1 MVMAQE
7 GTFAYTF
14 NVTDRIE
21 SGVRMVGLASP
32 PVTDGHTR
40 LVGYAPVLE
49 VTEYQREPW
58 QLYARITLN
67 ASDRRNAT
75 VRSATFSVDR
85 GLVRVLRPGDRLHIS
100 RTSCAGIGLSI
111 IRDGYLVAAA
121 GAITD
126 VPLGADVSAH
136 HPGDLIARAEMIF
149 RARDAEYEMR
159 EYPIELTIGGVTR
172 ILHGGRPTMGPYEVF
187 MRHGFL
193 RGIPGTDESVSIERR
208 RVCPDTAA
216 HTSAQLLEDVRL
228 QMEQW

>member
-1 MVMAQE
+1 MVMSLA

-21 SGVRMVGLASP
+21 SGVRIAGRSSD
-32 PVTDGHTR
+32 PVTDGQTR

-49 VTEYQREPW
+49 AAEYQREPW
-58 QLYARITLN
+58 QLYARITLS
-67 ASDRRNAT
+67 ASERRHAT
-75 VRSATFSVDR
+75 VGWATFSVER
-85 GLVRVLRPGDRLHIS
+85 GLVRVLRRGDQLHIS

-126 VPLGADVSAH
+126 VPLGADVSAR
-136 HPGDLIARAEMIF
+136 HPGDLVARAEAIF
-149 RARDAEYEMR
+149 RTRDAEYDMSEH
-159 EYPIELTIGGVTR
+159 PIELTIAGVTR

-187 MRHGFL
+187 VRHGFL
-193 RGIPGTDESVSIERR
+193 PGVPGTDESVSIERR

-216 HTSAQLLEDVRL
+216 HTSAQLLENVPL
-228 QMEQW
+228 QMER